1 MSVFNFRLFNARRAD
16 TVRKAKTDIILIILV
31 YVISVFGVFAV
42 TVATFNIYSDPSA
55 YLFNQIVGSSY
66 GIRQS
71 IFVILSP
78 IVLGILLA
86 FPYEFIRRNVWV
98 LFGISIGLLGVAL
111 LGESIAG
118 INAFI
123 SIIWGFTIQPA
134 EFAKITLVL
143 ALALQLE
150 ELKDPFTNL
159 KSTLK
164 FLGSVGAP
172 AGITIMQGEMG
183 STIVMAAI
191 VVAMLFVA
199 GMPWKR
205 FLTLLL
211 VGFAAMAALVLFWS
225 LVTPD
230 SYRLQRII
238 ALVDPDKA
246 SDAAK
251 YQVNNS
257 LIAIGS
263 GGLAGIGPFKQGS
276 VSQLDYVPK
285 DWTDFIFSAIGET
298 FGFLGSAGVIVVYA
312 LIIIRLLFLAKHAQD
327 KFSELIIIGIMTMFL
342 THVFLNIGMTIGIV
356 PVVGIPLPF
365 LSYGGS
371 NMFTNMIGI
380 GLVLNVTKNIRLTE
394 SNYDSRYIEKN
405 L

>member
-1 MSVFNFRLFNARRAD
+1 MSVFNFRLFNARRTD

>member
-1 MSVFNFRLFNARRAD
+1 MSVFNFRLFASKRTD
-16 TVRKAKTDIILIILV
+16 SVRKAKTDIILIFLV
-31 YVISVFGVFAV
+31 YIISIFGVFAV
-42 TVATFNIYSDPSA
+42 TVATFNIKSDPDA
-55 YLFNQIVGSSY
+55 YLFNQIVSSSY

-78 IVLGILLA
+78 IILGVLLA
-86 FPYEFIRRNVWV
+86 FPYEFIRRNVWII
-98 LFGISIGLLGVAL
+98 FFASIGLLFVAL
-111 LGESIAG
+111 AGESIAG

-123 SIIWGFTIQPA
+123 SFLWGFTIQPA
-134 EFAKITLVL
+134 EFAKIALVL

-150 ELKDPFTNL
+150 ELKDPFTSF
-159 KSTLK
+159 KSSMR
-164 FLGSVGAP
+164 FLATVGAP
-172 AGITIMQGEMG
+172 AGVTIMQGEMG
-183 STIVMAAI
+183 SAIVMAAI
-191 VVAMLFVA
+191 VVVMLFCA

-205 FLTLLL
+205 FLVLIF
-211 VGFAAMAALVLFWS
+211 VGVAAMAALVLFWS

-263 GGLAGIGPFKQGS
+263 GGLTGIGPFKQGS
-276 VSQLDYVPK
+276 VAQLDYVPK
-285 DWTDFIFSAIGET
+285 DWTDFIFSAIGEA
-298 FGFLGSAGVIVVYA
+298 FGFIGSTAVIAIYV
-312 LIIIRLLFLAKHAQD
+312 LIILRLLFLAKNAQD
-327 KFSELIIIGIMTMFL
+327 KFSELIITGIMTMFL
-342 THVFLNIGMTIGIV
+342 IHVFLNVGMTIGLV

-371 NMFTNMIGI
+371 NMFTNMIGV